1 MNGKD
6 LFLGLKYVGED
17 LIDEAENQPFPSR
30 AARAET
36 PRKSHRPLLI
46 AALIALMLLLV
57 GCGVVYV
64 LKMQD
69 LKLGEAQVTEDR
81 WDNQQHTM
89 VSQTVSQQTLTLS
102 GLKGT
107 PNYQAA
113 QEWYEFEQTYDPDH
127 QIYFKAKD
135 KPEEFPEEYAFYSPY
150 SREMVDKIE
159 EISKKYDLQLVGTPV
174 KAQSTKTLLEYLD
187 IGSILL
193 PDAPAEATY
202 DYASYYEGGYFH
214 TDVTFRMTDGT
225 DAWPYKTMLS
235 FLYSPKGCFN
245 NDLFDLT
252 GDDWQ
257 ERNYT
262 TTSGHEVLILRSP
275 SVWSSGVF
283 CDLEDATV
291 ALRVE
296 TIFQVYT
303 DENGYQEVIETPM
316 TDEQL
321 NQILDTINFDLK
333 PNPGDPAILEGQ
345 KPSTDLVQVQ
355 NGYTVEV
362 KQVITDGTQVSVT
375 LGITAPEDVDLEQYL
390 AADRFYT
397 GSLSFDSVRF
407 NPIQSFQPSGG
418 SANYGT
424 KADNDGKANTIDFT
438 ATIRQYVEEG
448 VAFPEGT
455 VCSLYLQDLR
465 VNAWNEELCQ
475 FDTLWS
481 MEGVWNFDITL
492 DEGDWR
498 EIEFIKE
505 PITTKAWTGWD
516 INGNKAFDDVTIT
529 SLTLRGFGGTLT
541 STWEYGSLDLSD
553 GRAENS
559 PMVMLKDGTEIR
571 LRGDL
576 VPLDWEE
583 DGKLIPLDEVDHLVL
598 MDGTVLYPVTE

>member
-30 AARAET
+30 GIEEKT
-36 PRKSHRPLLI
+36 HRKKPRPLLI

-69 LKLGEAQVTEDR
+69 LKLGEAQVTQDR

-127 QIYFKAKD
+127 QIYFEAKD
-135 KPEEFPEEYAFYSPY
+135 NPEEFPVQYAFYNPY
-150 SREMVDKIE
+150 TQDMVNKIE
-159 EISKKYDLQLVGTPV
+159 EICGKYDLQLVGAPV
-174 KAQSTKTLLEYLD
+174 KAQSAKALLEYLD
-187 IGSILL
+187 ISSILL
-193 PDAPAEATY
+193 PDAPAEAAY

-214 TDVTFRMTDGT
+214 TDVTFRMTDGA

-235 FLYSPKGCFN
+235 FLYSPKDCFN

-252 GDDWQ
+252 GDDWH

-262 TTSGHEVLILRSP
+262 TKSGHDVLILRSP
-275 SVWSSGVF
+275 TVWASWVF
-283 CDLEDATV
+283 CDLEEATV

-333 PNPGDPAILEGQ
+333 PNPGDPNILEGQ
-345 KPSTDLVQVQ
+345 KPSTDLVQTQ
-355 NGYTVEV
+355 NGYSIEV
-362 KQVITDGTQVSVT
+362 KQAFTDGQRVAIT
-375 LGITAPEDVDLEQYL
+375 LGLTAPEDVNLEQYL
-390 AADRFYT
+390 NEPGLFFSRQNFEPITGDIYSGSGALDR
-397 GSLSFDSVRF
+397 R
-407 NPIQSFQPSGG
+407 
-418 SANYGT
+418 
-424 KADNDGKANTIDFT
+424 ADNDGKANT
-438 ATIRQYVEEG
+438 VEFFG
-448 VAFPEGT
+448 VIERNVGDGMAYPQGVT
-455 VCSLYLQDLR
+455 CNLYLENLYAGPWGDP
-465 VNAWNEELCQ
+465 
-475 FDTLWS
+475 FDAPLFV
-481 MEGVWNFDITL
+481 EGVWNFNITME
-492 DEGDWR
+492 DGDWR
-498 EIEFIKE
+498 EIEFVRE
-505 PITTKAWTGWD
+505 PITTKVSTGWD
-516 INGNKAFDDVTIT
+516 ASGNDVFEDVTLT
-529 SLTLRGFGGTLT
+529 SLKLRGFGGSFT
-541 STWEYGSLDLSD
+541 STWEGGGLDLAD
-553 GRAENS
+553 YRGGKF
-559 PMVMLKDGTEIR
+559 PTVVLKDGTQIR
-571 LRGDL
+571 LNGSLGIYDH
-576 VPLDWEE
+576 E
-583 DGKLIPLDEVDHLVL
+583 DQGKLIPLDDVDHLVL
-598 MDGTVLYPVTE
+598 MDGTVLYPVIE